1 LATDA
6 PLTLSGSDFIKLCA
20 AVRART
26 DEYRFRHALSVARMA
41 ERLALRYG
49 VSTLKARTAGV
60 LHDVARLWKPNAA
73 LAYAQSHGLPVSDIA
88 RAAPVLMHAAIG
100 AEIARCNFGIEDR
113 DVLGAI
119 AHHTVAGIGMSD
131 LEKVVYVADSIEP
144 GRTFPQRAALEA
156 AAFRSLDE
164 GLFAC
169 VRGSMDHLTARRVA
183 VAQETLAL
191 YEDMMKRY
199 GDAS

>member
-1 LATDA
+1 
-6 PLTLSGSDFIKLCA
+6 
-20 AVRART
+20 
-26 DEYRFRHALSVARMA
+26 MA

-49 VSTLKARTAGV
+49 VSTLKARIAGI
-60 LHDVARLWKPNAA
+60 LHDVARLWTPDE
-73 LAYAQSHGLPVSDIA
+73 LFAYAQDHGLPVSDAA
-88 RAAPVLMHAAIG
+88 RNAPVLMHAAVG
-100 AEIARCNFGIEDR
+100 ADIARSDFGIEDR

-119 AHHTVAGIGMSD
+119 AHHTVAVTGMSD

-169 VRGSMDHLTARRVA
+169 VRASMDHLSARRVA
-183 VAQETLAL
+183 VAQETLEL
-191 YEDMMKRY
+191 YDDMMRRH
-199 GDAS
+199 GGAS

>member
-1 LATDA
+1 
-6 PLTLSGSDFIKLCA
+6 
-20 AVRART
+20 
-26 DEYRFRHALSVARMA
+26 M
-41 ERLALRYG
+41 
-49 VSTLKARTAGV
+49 
-60 LHDVARLWKPNAA
+60 HDVARLWKPNVA
-73 LAYAQSHGLPVSDIA
+73 LAYAQSHGLAVSDVA

-100 AEIARCNFGIEDR
+100 AEIARCDFGIEDR

-144 GRTFPQRAALEA
+144 GRKFTKRAALEA

-164 GLFAC
+164 GLYAC
-169 VRGSMDHLTARRVA
+169 VRASMDHLIARRIA
-183 VAQETLAL
+183 VAQETLEL